1 MTSLKKHLIDGSV
14 GSRTLRAVD
23 KAVVVVVLVEL
34 VGHAVTVLVA
44 WVAEQ
49 RTLRD
54 LVGGGLVV
62 DEVVV
67 EYDAKRLRTLP
78 GDAGEREAHALALR
92 HRRQQRVGVL
102 LARTPA
108 TKLISCLL
116 SVWRA
121 PRAHVQILVRVRIE
135 KTAQGRRRADQDVW
149 DPVVVVVFV
158 LQH

>member
-1 MTSLKKHLIDGSV
+1 MS
-14 GSRTLRAVD
+14 SRTLRAAD

-54 LVGGGLVV
+54 LVGGGRVV

-67 EYDAKRLRTLP
+67 EHDAKRLRALP

-116 SVWRA
+116 SVLA
-121 PRAHVQILVRVRIE
+121 CPSCACILVRVRIE

-149 DPVVVVVFV
+149 DPVVVVIFV